1 MGARVNLLGVM
12 LALIGLSAA
21 TLAARLLGLDLRELI
36 ALQPEP
42 PAFISGLAVFGMLF
56 GPLTVLSGILIL
68 LGVRASRRP
77 FLADPG
83 LGAALLRLFGP
94 EFVRAAPPLG
104 GGTLVAGVWI
114 ATRAFQ
120 MAPAQDLTSLQG
132 LQTGLQAQLHL
143 SLSYGRPL
151 EKYMVVFPSGLPVQ
165 GMHSALALG
174 LHGPL

>member
-1 MGARVNLLGVM
+1 MGARINLLGVM

-21 TLAARLLGLDLRELI
+21 TLAARLLGLDLAALI
-36 ALQPEP
+36 ALQPAP
-42 PAFISGLAVFGMLF
+42 PAFISGLAVFAMLF

-83 LGAALLRLFGP
+83 LGSMLLRLFGP

-120 MAPAQDLTSLQG
+120 SAPDHDLTRLG
-132 LQTGLQAQLHL
+132 VLVLQTLVSVAAG
-143 SLSYGRPL
+143 
-151 EKYMVVFPSGLPVQ
+151 VWI
-165 GMHSALALG
+165 LG
-174 LHGPL
+174 LGVEAARAEAGRAVR